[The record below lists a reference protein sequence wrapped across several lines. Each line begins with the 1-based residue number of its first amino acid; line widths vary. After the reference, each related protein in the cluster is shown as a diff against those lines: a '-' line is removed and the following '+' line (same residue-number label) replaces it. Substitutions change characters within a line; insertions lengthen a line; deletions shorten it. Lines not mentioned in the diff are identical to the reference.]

1 MWLSTNSTML
11 HFTAAAVAAGTMRSV
26 FIHIP
31 LFASAESFSEQRQ
44 MEGVI
49 QNDQTPE
56 THKTEATKGYRIQ
69 EAPWRPQSR
78 TECVDELMHSNLQR
92 PEEVEGKPS
101 I

>member
-1 MWLSTNSTML
+1 
-11 HFTAAAVAAGTMRSV
+11 MRSV

-56 THKTEATKGYRIQ
+56 THKTEGTKGYRKQ

-78 TECVDELMHSNLQR
+78 TKCVDELMHSSLQR
-92 PEEVEGKPS
+92 PEEVEGKTKYLDLLQS
-101 I
+101 N

>member
-1 MWLSTNSTML
+1 
-11 HFTAAAVAAGTMRSV
+11 MRSV
-26 FIHIP
+26 FIHIL
-31 LFASAESFSEQRQ
+31 LFASAESFGEQRQ

-56 THKTEATKGYRIQ
+56 THKTEGTKGYRKQ

-78 TECVDELMHSNLQR
+78 TKCVEPIHSSLQT
-92 PEEVEGKPS
+92 PEEDEENPS